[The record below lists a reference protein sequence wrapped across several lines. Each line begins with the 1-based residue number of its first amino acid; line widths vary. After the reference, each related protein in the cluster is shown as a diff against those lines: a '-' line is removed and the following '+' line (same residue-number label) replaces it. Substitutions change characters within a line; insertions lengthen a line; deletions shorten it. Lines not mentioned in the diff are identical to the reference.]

1 MDFTAAAVERRV
13 AEFDAR
19 YGPMEKVLWCLRAE
33 AVRSLSGA
41 GRPEVL
47 REFVRTV
54 RNWWG
59 VRGVSSA
66 TLGIMTEALQATCWT
81 PEAFEPSS
89 DFSDDVCAFAVG
101 RVSRLVDTV
110 HRKGGRREWSL
121 SAKVLHWLMPWR
133 VPAYDSFVRQV
144 LKVGIQGSDDQASAY
159 REVVSKVFNMATRL
173 MGAGRLFFGE
183 LEPRSPLRALDKYLW
198 MEGGGAAGR
207 ALVVRDPERVL
218 RELGLTCPP
227 APSVE

>member
-1 MDFTAAAVERRV
+1 MDFTAAAVERR
-13 AEFDAR
+13 
-19 YGPMEKVLWCLRAE
+19 
-33 AVRSLSGA
+33 
-41 GRPEVL
+41 
-47 REFVRTV
+47 
-54 RNWWG
+54 
-59 VRGVSSA
+59 
-66 TLGIMTEALQATCWT
+66 ATCWT

-89 DFSDDVCAFAVG
+89 DFSDGACALAVG

-144 LKVGIQGSDDQASAY
+144 LNVKIHGSDDDQESAY
-159 REVVSKVFNMATRL
+159 RAVVSKVFNMATRL
-173 MGAGRLFFGE
+173 VGAGRLSFGE

-198 MEGGGAAGR
+198 MEGGGAAGH